1 MARAKRKGRAP
12 GYYCVN
18 TKAATRG
25 KRCLHKAVSGKVRFV
40 HSKNIQCPKPC
51 RKYAAKRHP

>member
-1 MARAKRKGRAP
+1 MARAKKRGKVP

-25 KRCLHKAVSGKVRFV
+25 KRCLHKAVNGTVKFV
-40 HSKNIQCPKPC
+40 KTGNIKCPKTC
-51 RKYAAKRHP
+51 RSYSKKRRG

>member
-1 MARAKRKGRAP
+1 MARSKRSKRQP

-25 KRCLHKAVSGKVRFV
+25 KRCLHKAVGGKVRFV
-40 HSKNIQCPKPC
+40 KSGNIKCPKTC
-51 RKYAAKRHP
+51 RSYAKKHKR

>member
-1 MARAKRKGRAP
+1 MARAKKRGKAP

-18 TKAATRG
+18 TKPATRG
-25 KRCLHKAVSGKVRFV
+25 KRCLHKAVNGTVMFV
-40 HSKNIQCPKPC
+40 KSKNIKCPKPC